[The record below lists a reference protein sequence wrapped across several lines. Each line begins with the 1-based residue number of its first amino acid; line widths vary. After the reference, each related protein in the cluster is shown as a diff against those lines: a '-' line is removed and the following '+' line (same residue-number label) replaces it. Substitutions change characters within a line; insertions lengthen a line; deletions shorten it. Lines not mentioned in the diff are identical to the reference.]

1 MMKRKFLKENLF
13 FSMTWDYLNIFLPS
27 QNQKSDK
34 TIKAYCDALTIFRRY
49 VSDEC
54 GLSIEEFEFNK
65 LTYDFVLDYRIF
77 LENKGYKPKTVNH
90 RISVIAAY
98 IKYAS
103 LRKPEL
109 CQIYINVSEVPY
121 VKETQEIK
129 EMIENPEALQKLLS
143 APKPSKIGIR
153 DQIIMTILYD
163 TAIRADELINLDLSD
178 VNINND
184 VPYLRIYGKGSKE
197 RIVPVTDNT
206 VLLIRNYISVYHIS
220 DRSSPFIYTIINGRK
235 NRMSERN
242 IERILEK
249 YGDIVRKS
257 CPDIPAKI
265 HPHMLRRTRAT
276 GWYRDGVPI
285 ETIAVLLGH
294 SNIQTTRKSYA
305 KPSAEML
312 RSEMIKS
319 DTPLI
324 EELSEK
330 PLWENDD
337 ELAILCGL
345 R

>member
-1 MMKRKFLKENLF
+1 MERKILKENLF

-27 QNQKSDK
+27 QNQKSNK
-34 TIKAYCDALTIFRRY
+34 TVKAYCDALTIFRRY
-49 VSDEC
+49 VSEEC
-54 GLSIEEFEFNK
+54 KLSIEEFEFEK
-65 LTYDFVLDYRIF
+65 LTYDFILDYRIF

-98 IKYAS
+98 IKYVAM
-103 LRKPEL
+103 KKTEL
-109 CQIYINVSEVPY
+109 VQIYLNVSEVPY

-129 EMIENPEALQKLLS
+129 EIIENPEALQVLLS
-143 APKPSKIGIR
+143 SPKPSKIGIR

-163 TAIRADELINLDLSD
+163 SAIRADELINLDLLD

-197 RIVPVTDNT
+197 RIVPISENT
-206 VLLIRNYISVYHIS
+206 VLLIQNYIRIYHAS
-220 DRSSPFIYTIINGRK
+220 GRSSPFIYTIINGRK

-249 YGDIVRKS
+249 YGDIVRKIYS
-257 CPDIPAKI
+257 DIPARI

-312 RSEMIKS
+312 KSEISKS

-330 PLWENDD
+330 TLWENDD
-337 ELAILCGL
+337 ELARLCGL

>member
-1 MMKRKFLKENLF
+1 M
-13 FSMTWDYLNIFLPS
+13 
-27 QNQKSDK
+27 
-34 TIKAYCDALTIFRRY
+34 TIFRRY
-49 VSDEC
+49 GSKEC
-54 GLSIEEFEFNK
+54 KLSIEEFEFEK
-65 LTYDFVLDYRIF
+65 LTYDFILDYRIF

-98 IKYAS
+98 IKYVAM
-103 LRKPEL
+103 KKTEL
-109 CQIYINVSEVPY
+109 MQIYLNVSEVPY

-129 EMIENPEALQKLLS
+129 EIIENPEALQMLLS
-143 APKPSKIGIR
+143 SPKPSKIGIR

-163 TAIRADELINLDLSD
+163 SAIRADELINLDLLD

-197 RIVPVTDNT
+197 RIVPISENT
-206 VLLIRNYISVYHIS
+206 VLLIQNYIRIYHAS
-220 DRSSPFIYTIINGRK
+220 GRSSPFIYTIINGRK

-249 YGDIVRKS
+249 YGDIVRKIYS
-257 CPDIPAKI
+257 DTPARI

-294 SNIQTTRKSYA
+294 SNIQTTRNSYA

-312 RSEMIKS
+312 KSEISKS

-330 PLWENDD
+330 TLWENDD
-337 ELAILCGL
+337 ELARLCGL

>member
-1 MMKRKFLKENLF
+1 MKRKILKENLF

-27 QNQKSDK
+27 QNQKSNK
-34 TIKAYCDALTIFRRY
+34 TVKAYCDALTIFRRY
-49 VSDEC
+49 VSEEC
-54 GLSIEEFEFNK
+54 KLSIEEFEFEK
-65 LTYDFVLDYRIF
+65 LTYDFILDYRIF

-98 IKYAS
+98 IKYVAM
-103 LRKPEL
+103 KKTEL
-109 CQIYINVSEVPY
+109 MQIYLNVSEVPY

-129 EMIENPEALQKLLS
+129 EIIENPEALQMLLS
-143 APKPSKIGIR
+143 SPKPSKIGIR

-163 TAIRADELINLDLSD
+163 SAIRADELINLDLLD

-197 RIVPVTDNT
+197 RIVPISENT
-206 VLLIRNYISVYHIS
+206 VLLIQNYIRIYHAS
-220 DRSSPFIYTIINGRK
+220 GRTSPFIYTIINGRK

-249 YGDIVRKS
+249 YGDIVRKIYS
-257 CPDIPAKI
+257 DIPARI

-312 RSEMIKS
+312 KSEISKS

-330 PLWENDD
+330 TLWENDD
-337 ELAILCGL
+337 ELARLCGL

>member
-1 MMKRKFLKENLF
+1 MKRKILKENLF

-27 QNQKSDK
+27 QNQKSNK
-34 TIKAYCDALTIFRRY
+34 TVKAYCDALTIFRRY
-49 VSDEC
+49 VSEEC
-54 GLSIEEFEFNK
+54 KLSIEEFEFEK
-65 LTYDFVLDYRIF
+65 LTYDFILDYRIF

-98 IKYAS
+98 IKYVAM
-103 LRKPEL
+103 KKTEL
-109 CQIYINVSEVPY
+109 MQIYLNVSEVPY
-121 VKETQEIK
+121 VKETQDIK
-129 EMIENPEALQKLLS
+129 EIIENPEALQMLLS
-143 APKPSKIGIR
+143 SPKPFKIGIR

-163 TAIRADELINLDLSD
+163 SAIRADELINLDLLD

-197 RIVPVTDNT
+197 RIVPISENT
-206 VLLIRNYISVYHIS
+206 VLLIQNYIQIYHAS
-220 DRSSPFIYTIINGRK
+220 GRSSPFIYTIINGRK

-249 YGDIVRKS
+249 YGDIVRKIYS
-257 CPDIPAKI
+257 DIPARI

-312 RSEMIKS
+312 KSEISKS

-330 PLWENDD
+330 TLWENDD
-337 ELAILCGL
+337 ELARLCGL

>member
-1 MMKRKFLKENLF
+1 MKRKILKENLF

-27 QNQKSDK
+27 QNQKSNK
-34 TIKAYCDALTIFRRY
+34 TVKAYCDALTIFRRY
-49 VSDEC
+49 VSEEC
-54 GLSIEEFEFNK
+54 KLSIEEFEFEK
-65 LTYDFVLDYRIF
+65 LTYDFILDYRIF

-98 IKYAS
+98 IKYVAM
-103 LRKPEL
+103 KKTEL
-109 CQIYINVSEVPY
+109 VQIYLNVSEVPY

-129 EMIENPEALQKLLS
+129 EIIENPEALQMLLS
-143 APKPSKIGIR
+143 SPKPSKIGIR

-163 TAIRADELINLDLSD
+163 SAIRADELINLDLLD

-197 RIVPVTDNT
+197 RIVLISENT
-206 VLLIRNYISVYHIS
+206 VLLIQNYIRIYHAS
-220 DRSSPFIYTIINGRK
+220 GRSSPFIYTIINGRK

-249 YGDIVRKS
+249 YGDIVRKIYS
-257 CPDIPAKI
+257 DIPARI

-312 RSEMIKS
+312 KSEISKS

-330 PLWENDD
+330 TLWENDD
-337 ELAILCGL
+337 ELARLCGL

>member
-1 MMKRKFLKENLF
+1 MKRKILKENLF

-27 QNQKSDK
+27 QNQKSNK
-34 TIKAYCDALTIFRRY
+34 TVKAYCDALTIFRRY
-49 VSDEC
+49 VSEEC
-54 GLSIEEFEFNK
+54 KLSIEEFEFEK
-65 LTYDFVLDYRIF
+65 LTYDFILDYRIF

-98 IKYAS
+98 IKYVAM
-103 LRKPEL
+103 KKTEL
-109 CQIYINVSEVPY
+109 MQIYLNVSEVPY

-129 EMIENPEALQKLLS
+129 EIIENPEALQVLLS
-143 APKPSKIGIR
+143 SPKPSKIGIR

-163 TAIRADELINLDLSD
+163 SAIRADELINLDLLD

-197 RIVPVTDNT
+197 RIVPISENT
-206 VLLIRNYISVYHIS
+206 VLLIQNYIRIYHAS
-220 DRSSPFIYTIINGRK
+220 GRSSPFIYTIINGRK

-249 YGDIVRKS
+249 YGDIVRKIYS
-257 CPDIPAKI
+257 DIPARI

-312 RSEMIKS
+312 KSELSKS

-330 PLWENDD
+330 TLWENDD
-337 ELAILCGL
+337 ELARLCGL

>member
-1 MMKRKFLKENLF
+1 MKRKILKENLF

-27 QNQKSDK
+27 QNQKSNK
-34 TIKAYCDALTIFRRY
+34 TVKAYCDALTIFRRY
-49 VSDEC
+49 VSEEC
-54 GLSIEEFEFNK
+54 KLSIEEFEFEK
-65 LTYDFVLDYRIF
+65 LTYDFILDYRIF

-98 IKYAS
+98 IKYVAM
-103 LRKPEL
+103 KKTEL
-109 CQIYINVSEVPY
+109 MQIYLNVSEVPY

-129 EMIENPEALQKLLS
+129 EIIENPEALQVLLS
-143 APKPSKIGIR
+143 SPKPSKIGIR

-163 TAIRADELINLDLSD
+163 SAIRADELINLDLLD

-184 VPYLRIYGKGSKE
+184 VPYLRIYGKGSNE
-197 RIVPVTDNT
+197 RIVPISENT
-206 VLLIRNYISVYHIS
+206 VLLIQNYIRIYHAS
-220 DRSSPFIYTIINGRK
+220 GRSSPFIYTIINGRK

-249 YGDIVRKS
+249 YGDIVRKIHS
-257 CPDIPAKI
+257 DIPARI

-312 RSEMIKS
+312 KSEISKS

-330 PLWENDD
+330 TLWENDD
-337 ELAILCGL
+337 ELARLCGL

>member
-1 MMKRKFLKENLF
+1 MMKRKILKENLF

-34 TIKAYCDALTIFRRY
+34 TVKAYCDALTIFRRY
-49 VSDEC
+49 VSEEC
-54 GLSIEEFEFNK
+54 GFSIEEFEFKK

-98 IKYAS
+98 TKYAS
-103 LRKPEL
+103 LRRPEL
-109 CQIYINVSEVPY
+109 MQIFMNVSEVPY

-129 EMIENPEALQKLLS
+129 EIIENSEALQMLLS
-143 APKPSKIGIR
+143 SPKPSKIGIR

-163 TAIRADELINLDLSD
+163 AAIRADELINLDLSD

-184 VPYLRIYGKGSKE
+184 IPYLRIYGKGSKE

-206 VLLIRNYISVYHIS
+206 VLLIQNYIRLYHIS
-220 DRSSPFIYTIINGRK
+220 DKTSPFIYTIINGRK

-249 YGDIVRKS
+249 YGDIVRKKY
-257 CPDIPAKI
+257 PDIPAKI

-285 ETIAVLLGH
+285 ETIAILLGH

-305 KPSAEML
+305 KPSAEIL
-312 RSEMIKS
+312 RSEMAKS
-319 DTPLI
+319 DMPLI
-324 EELSEK
+324 EDLSER